1 MAVFEF
7 SHLAESATKIVR
19 CQNLACR
26 KFFTAKRTSAKYCGN
41 PAPQCPGRV
50 CSDYYPQLLHREKVR
65 ADELDHL
72 IKNAKGRLYNAKRRH
87 PEQAEVIDE
96 QLSDLTIYSPVK
108 KQEVL
113 DRTVTISEFREW
125 LDSHKN

>member
-1 MAVFEF
+1 MQEVFY
-7 SHLAESATKIVR
+7 SKANLGKILR
-19 CQNLACR
+19 E
-26 KFFTAKRTSAKYCGN
+26 
-41 PAPQCPGRV
+41 PGPTVPREGLR
-50 CSDYYPQLLHREKVR
+50 DYYPQLLHREKVR

-72 IKNAKGRLYNAKRRH
+72 IKNAKGRLYTAKRRH

>member
-1 MAVFEF
+1 M
-7 SHLAESATKIVR
+7 
-19 CQNLACR
+19 
-26 KFFTAKRTSAKYCGN
+26 
-41 PAPQCPGRV
+41 
-50 CSDYYPQLLHREKVR
+50 R

-72 IKNAKGRLYNAKRRH
+72 IKNAKGRLYNAKRH